1 MRKFR
6 LLLTMFIVSVCAVQR
21 AWAQD
26 EQTITVSIAESG
38 GLATEIFAAQANGS
52 LEQTLTTVV
61 HLTVISGELNDA
73 DWTTLKSMTALK
85 TLNLSGT
92 SNKVI
97 PANQFK
103 NDICPNLETIVFPS
117 GLEEIGDFA
126 FFMKSYLKTAV
137 LPSTL
142 KTLGSYA
149 FDQCRI
155 LDNIGETLP
164 SGVKVIPERCF
175 FYCEKL
181 TFSIPEGVTTIGKSA
196 FDGCYKFS
204 STLPSTLKSIGSSA
218 FENCSMQD
226 LDLVLYDGIT
236 ITGNNAFDGCK
247 MKSISFPRTYTSI
260 SNGSY
265 PLVRCSNLTDVTI
278 LSPTILDRRSS
289 LSLPDKPSITI
300 HVPDYLVN
308 TYKADTYFSKYN
320 IVGIDISDY
329 DVVWPLDYSLDLN
342 SYIRMAGEPKIRVG
356 HNVNLTINGTDA
368 QKFKDVTLWGHSMYS
383 SAVTITNYNN
393 YNYNNYHYTNW
404 AQVLSTCDNVTVTGD
419 VSERIQTYGAKWYF
433 ISLPFDI
440 NVADISTDDG
450 AKFAIRYYD
459 GAARAATNTATGNWK
474 DHANDADI
482 PAGTGFIYMTSATT
496 WTTFKAKANATR
508 NNIFKNEQL
517 TTTLNKNNTP
527 DEGVTLTAANKG
539 WNLVGNPWQCYY
551 NIHKMNYSAPISVA
565 TVGNYSVTY
574 TAYSLQDDDYAL
586 EPNQAF
592 FVQCPDGS
600 NTIGFPIDGRQLTSE
615 VTSAGASRQ
624 LTPGEKTRWLVDVQI
639 SNGEETDKTR
649 LVVNNA
655 ALMDYEQQ
663 CDASK
668 FMSYDGTV
676 PQIYSLDAEGTEYA
690 INERPMDKGTLRLGV
705 IIKEGGQ
712 YSLEAIRNE
721 MGQVLLID
729 HETGITTDLSQH
741 GYSFS
746 AEAGAD
752 ESRFTLS
759 FLGSDATGIQTVSD
773 SQPAAEDYYNLKGQ
787 RVEQPAKGVYVVGGK
802 KVMVK

>member
-1 MRKFR
+1 
-6 LLLTMFIVSVCAVQR
+6 MFIVSVCAVQS

-26 EQTITVSIAESG
+26 EQTITVSIKESG
-38 GLATEIFAAQANGS
+38 GLATEIFAAQAANS
-52 LEQTLTTVV
+52 WTQTLTTVV
-61 HLTVISGELNDA
+61 HLTVSSGELNDA

-97 PANQFK
+97 PARQFY

-117 GLEEIGDFA
+117 GLEEIGGYA
-126 FFMKSYLKTAV
+126 FYEKSKLKTAV

-149 FDQCRI
+149 FQECRV
-155 LDNIGETLP
+155 LDNIGESLP
-164 SGVKVIPERCF
+164 SGVKVIPNSCF
-175 FYCEKL
+175 SYCEKL
-181 TFSIPEGVTTIGKSA
+181 TFTIPEGVTDIGDYAFKS
-196 FDGCYKFS
+196 CHQFS
-204 STLPSTLKSIGSSA
+204 STLPSTLKSIGAYA
-218 FENCSMQD
+218 FEDCSMQD

-236 ITGNNAFDGCK
+236 ITGSNAFDGCK

-260 SNGSY
+260 SVGYY

-278 LSPTILDRRSS
+278 LSPTILDDRSS
-289 LSLPDKPSITI
+289 LSLPDNSNITI

-308 TYKADTYFSKYN
+308 TYKADTYFYKYN
-320 IVGIDISDY
+320 IVGIDITQY

-356 HNVNLTINGTDA
+356 HNVNLTISGTEV
-368 QKFKDVTLWGHSMYS
+368 QQFKDVTLWGHSMS
-383 SAVTITNYNN
+383 SSSGSSYDYHNY
-393 YNYNNYHYTNW
+393 YYTNW

-517 TTTLNKNNTP
+517 TTTLNWNNTP

-565 TVGNYSVTY
+565 TVDNYSVTY

-624 LTPGEKTRWLVDVQI
+624 LAPCEKTRWLVDVQI
-639 SNGEETDKTR
+639 SNGEEMDKTR

-721 MGQVLLID
+721 MGQVLLTD

-746 AEAGAD
+746 AEAGTD
-752 ESRFTLS
+752 EGRFTLS
-759 FLGSDATGIQTVSD
+759 FLGSDATGIHSVND
-773 SQPAAEDYYNLKGQ
+773 SQSAAEDYYNLKGQ
-787 RVEQPAKGVYVVGGK
+787 RVEQPAKGVYVVAGK

>member
-1 MRKFR
+1 
-6 LLLTMFIVSVCAVQR
+6 MFIVSVCAVQR

-26 EQTITVSIAESG
+26 EQTITVSIKESG
-38 GLATEIFAAQANGS
+38 GLATEIFAAQAANS
-52 LEQTLTTVV
+52 WTQTLTTVV
-61 HLTVISGELNDA
+61 HLTVSSGELNDA
-73 DWTTLKSMTALK
+73 DWTTLNSMTALK

-97 PANQFK
+97 PASQFYI
-103 NDICPNLETIVFPS
+103 NICPNLETIVFPS
-117 GLEEIGDFA
+117 GLEEIGGSA
-126 FFMKSYLKTAV
+126 FYNKSKLKTAV

-142 KTLGSYA
+142 KTLGSSA
-149 FDQCRI
+149 FQGCRV
-155 LDNIGETLP
+155 LDNIGESFP
-164 SGVKVIPERCF
+164 SGVKVIPYGCF
-175 FYCEKL
+175 RYCEKL
-181 TFSIPEGVTTIGKSA
+181 TFTIPEGVTGIGNDA
-196 FDGCYKFS
+196 FGGCYQFS

-218 FENCSMQD
+218 FDYCSMQD
-226 LDLVLYDGIT
+226 LDIVLYDGIT
-236 ITGNNAFDGCK
+236 ITGNDAFNGCK

-260 SNGSY
+260 SNGSS
-265 PLVRCSNLTDVTI
+265 PLHRCSNLTDVTI
-278 LSPTILDRRSS
+278 LSPTILDKGSS
-289 LSLPDKPSITI
+289 LGLPDNSNITI

-356 HNVNLTINGTDA
+356 HNVNLTISGTEV
-368 QKFKDVTLWGHSMYS
+368 QQFKDVTLWGHSMYS
-383 SAVTITNYNN
+383 SAN
-393 YNYNNYHYTNW
+393 NNYHDKNW

-459 GAARAATNTATGNWK
+459 GANRAATSSATGNWK
-474 DHANDADI
+474 DYANNADI

-496 WTTFKAKANATR
+496 WTTFKAKANDSR

-517 TTTLNKNNTP
+517 TTTLQWNKTSN
-527 DEGVTLTAANKG
+527 EGVTLTAANKG

-565 TVGNYSVTY
+565 TVRNNSVTY

-721 MGQVLLID
+721 MGQVLLTD

-759 FLGSDATGIQTVSD
+759 FLGSDATGIHSVND
-773 SQPAAEDYYNLKGQ
+773 SQSAAEDYYNLKGQ

>member
-1 MRKFR
+1 M
-6 LLLTMFIVSVCAVQR
+6 
-21 AWAQD
+21 
-26 EQTITVSIAESG
+26 
-38 GLATEIFAAQANGS
+38 
-52 LEQTLTTVV
+52 
-61 HLTVISGELNDA
+61 
-73 DWTTLKSMTALK
+73 
-85 TLNLSGT
+85 
-92 SNKVI
+92 
-97 PANQFK
+97 
-103 NDICPNLETIVFPS
+103 
-117 GLEEIGDFA
+117 
-126 FFMKSYLKTAV
+126 
-137 LPSTL
+137 
-142 KTLGSYA
+142 
-149 FDQCRI
+149 
-155 LDNIGETLP
+155 
-164 SGVKVIPERCF
+164 
-175 FYCEKL
+175 
-181 TFSIPEGVTTIGKSA
+181 
-196 FDGCYKFS
+196 
-204 STLPSTLKSIGSSA
+204 
-218 FENCSMQD
+218 
-226 LDLVLYDGIT
+226 
-236 ITGNNAFDGCK
+236 
-247 MKSISFPRTYTSI
+247 
-260 SNGSY
+260 
-265 PLVRCSNLTDVTI
+265 
-278 LSPTILDRRSS
+278 
-289 LSLPDKPSITI
+289 
-300 HVPDYLVN
+300 
-308 TYKADTYFSKYN
+308 
-320 IVGIDISDY
+320 
-329 DVVWPLDYSLDLN
+329 
-342 SYIRMAGEPKIRVG
+342 
-356 HNVNLTINGTDA
+356 
-368 QKFKDVTLWGHSMYS
+368 
-383 SAVTITNYNN
+383 
-393 YNYNNYHYTNW
+393 
-404 AQVLSTCDNVTVTGD
+404 TVTGD

-496 WTTFKAKANATR
+496 WTTFKAKANDSR

-517 TTTLNKNNTP
+517 TTTLQWNKTSN
-527 DEGVTLTAANKG
+527 EGVTLTAANKG

-565 TVGNYSVTY
+565 TVGTNSVTY

-639 SNGEETDKTR
+639 RNGEEMDKTR

-721 MGQVLLID
+721 MGQVLLTD

-759 FLGSDATGIQTVSD
+759 FLGSDATGIHSVND
-773 SQPAAEDYYNLKGQ
+773 SQSAAEDYYNLKGQ